1 MNRFKYKFEPP
12 AKKISPKRLIRS
24 PGFKKKFEDGM
35 PRIN

>member
-24 PGFKKKFEDGM
+24 SGFKKKFEDGM